1 MKSMVRNII
10 AVIVCSSMMTSCS
23 MWNNE
28 TNGALLGGLGGAVLG
43 GALGEMLGGPH
54 GSDVG
59 STIGA
64 TIGSVAGASAG
75 REKDRQEAYEYY
87 YGSNNTSSASN
98 RQSYYSDNYNSEKS
112 YYDEGSGMTYV
123 RINSDGDISFPSNS
137 SMLDRNSV
145 NALNKICRKLSK
157 CSNDIYIYGSADS
170 YERDG
175 NRISGARANVVKRW
189 LADNGI
195 SQRRM
200 HVVAL
205 GSSNP
210 IGNDN
215 TERGRALN
223 RSVEVF
229 ITK

>member
-1 MKSMVRNII
+1 MKSIVRNII
-10 AVIVCSSMMTSCS
+10 AVVMCSSLMTSCS

-28 TNGALLGGLGGAVLG
+28 TNGALLGGIGGAVLG
-43 GALGEMLGGPH
+43 GALGDLLGGPH
-54 GSDVG
+54 GGDVG

-64 TIGSVAGASAG
+64 TIGSAAGASAG

-87 YGSNNTSSASN
+87 NRSSNGYTSNN
-98 RQSYYSDNYNSEKS
+98 RQSYYSDNYNSESS
-112 YYDEGSGMTYV
+112 YYDEGSGLTYV
-123 RINSDGDISFPSNS
+123 RMNNDGDISFSSNS
-137 SMLDRNSV
+137 SQLDRNSV
-145 NALNKICRKLSK
+145 NALSRIVRKLNK

-175 NRISGARANVVKRW
+175 NRISEARAYAVKRW
-189 LADNGI
+189 LADSGI

-215 TERGRALN
+215 TDRGRALN
-223 RSVEVF
+223 RSVEIF